1 MSDDVIEVCFITC
14 KYLSKRMNQLQVGLY
29 LNFGESR
36 KHIMVET
43 GV

>member
-14 KYLSKRMNQLQVGLY
+14 KYLSKRMNQLQVGL
-29 LNFGESR
+29 FGESR